1 MSSKYIR
8 VTTLSVNMNIIMWV
22 IAVIA
27 TIIITAKGS
36 RVEGL
41 FPILFG
47 GVAVATF
54 IVTGKK
60 NEDSGTDQ

>member
-1 MSSKYIR
+1 MSSKHIC
-8 VTTLSVNMNIIMWV
+8 VTTLSVNMNIIMWA
-22 IAVIA
+22 IAIIA

-54 IVTGKK
+54 VVTSKK
-60 NEDSGTDQ
+60 SQDGGTDA